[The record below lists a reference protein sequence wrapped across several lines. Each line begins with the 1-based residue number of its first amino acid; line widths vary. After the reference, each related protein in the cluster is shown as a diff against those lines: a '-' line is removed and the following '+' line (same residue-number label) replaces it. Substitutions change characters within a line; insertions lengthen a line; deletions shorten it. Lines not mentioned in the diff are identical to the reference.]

1 MRNAGC
7 ACMYL
12 YVYVCVCTLKSHSE
26 ITIARSYLTI
36 QINDRE
42 IASKN
47 FQFSNLIN
55 YVKISTKKE
64 TRASM
69 TKILTIDSLYSSG
82 LIT

>member
-1 MRNAGC
+1 MQDVHIC
-7 ACMYL
+7 IC
-12 YVYVCVCTLKSHSE
+12 VCVCVCTFKSHSK

-42 IASKN
+42 TASKN

-55 YVKISTKKE
+55 YVKTPTKKE

-69 TKILTIDSLYSSG
+69 TKILTIDPLDSSG
-82 LIT
+82 IIT